1 MVPGVYDIP
10 ADLYHEDPVPGGSL
24 SSTGARKLLPP
35 SCPALFHFELGQP
48 SVPKPHFEVGTA
60 AHQLVLGDGPELVLV
75 DYPDW
80 RTNAAKEEAAAAR
93 AIGAIPLKR
102 PDFEKVHAMADALR
116 EHPEAADLLAPGSGA
131 AEQSLFWQDQA
142 AGIWRRARVDWLRP
156 DKLIDYKS
164 TAAADLDSI
173 QKSVHTYGYHMQAAW
188 YLDGARELGL
198 VPTGSEFVFIFQE
211 KTEPYLVTVV
221 TLDPVALRFGHDRNR
236 EAIDIYAYCRATG
249 HWPAYSDRPTTISL
263 PSWVERQYLEEIS

>member
-1 MVPGVYDIP
+1 MTAPPEAPPEVVPGVYDIP

-142 AGIWRRARVDWLRP
+142 AAASGGGPGSTGCARTSSSTTSPRP
-156 DKLIDYKS
+156 PPTWTPSRSPSTPTATTCRPPGTS
-164 TAAADLDSI
+164 TAPASSGSCRPAAS
-173 QKSVHTYGYHMQAAW
+173 SSSSS
-188 YLDGARELGL
+188 RRRPS
-198 VPTGSEFVFIFQE
+198 PTWS
-211 KTEPYLVTVV
+211 
-221 TLDPVALRFGHDRNR
+221 
-236 EAIDIYAYCRATG
+236 
-249 HWPAYSDRPTTISL
+249 
-263 PSWVERQYLEEIS
+263 PS